1 MKKDLFSIAYIL
13 TAVILAGAVAYYIF
27 FVQKDIINSFNDDSD
42 YVKISA
48 RQEMFGQRI
57 AKAAVGMGYSETERN
72 FRIFQAELGRIVPEW
87 RRMNLALIEGD
98 ADLNIDRPSTTQEY
112 EQLLQDL
119 RFFYDEMNTNA
130 DNLLSLEYTTNENDI
145 NYISLRGSIEAI
157 LNTSRKYQ
165 VAVENITDWLNDNAK
180 LNKDGF
186 NLYEKIALAAFF
198 GMLVLQ
204 ALFIVRPLVKLAGQ
218 NFLSANKAYV
228 ELKNSEKKLRV
239 SYAKQK
245 HINKQLVVS
254 RKELEQKNT
263 KLQDSESK
271 LLKSTEEQIAINEQ
285 LIKAQEALNEAY
297 SKLQDSESEIRE
309 LADKQLEDNEKLFL
323 AEKKMKQLLE
333 EEKKAKENLNG
344 AMNNLKEAQSQLV
357 HSEKMASLGQLT
369 AGIAHE
375 INNPV
380 NFISSGMSSL
390 GMSIQSLTEIL
401 EEYSR
406 LDEGSEDPKDVIAA
420 VKDLKED
427 HEYEELMDELDD
439 LIKDVNYGVQ
449 RTIEIVKGLRVFSR
463 LDEEEIKKANINE
476 NLDATLVL
484 LRNKTKN
491 RVKVSKYYDEK
502 MTEIDCYPGQLNQV
516 FMNILNNGIQA
527 IPEERKDGEIQIYTE
542 ELEDQIMIRL
552 TDNGVGIPEKIKNR
566 IWEPFFTT
574 KPVGVGTGLGM
585 SITYGIIE
593 KHHGKIELNSEVGK
607 GTEFAIYL
615 PKKLQPEAR
624 SEEEVVASSGKS

>member
-1 MKKDLFSIAYIL
+1 MKKDLFAIL
-13 TAVILAGAVAYYIF
+13 YMITATVIVGAVAYYIF
-27 FVQKDIINSFNDDSD
+27 FIQADVIKAFNDDSD
-42 YVKISA
+42 YITASA
-48 RQEMFGQRI
+48 RQEMYGQRI
-57 AKAAVGMGYSETERN
+57 AKAAVGMGYSANDRN
-72 FRIFQAELGRIVPEW
+72 FKIFQAELGRVVPEW
-87 RRMNLALIEGD
+87 RKMHKALEEGD
-98 ADLNIDRPSTTQEY
+98 ASLNMEVPSTTDEY
-112 EQLLQDL
+112 EKLQEDL
-119 RFFYDEMNTNA
+119 RFFYNEMNTNA
-130 DNLLSLEYTTNENDI
+130 SNLLGLEYSENERDV
-145 NYISLRGSIEAI
+145 NYISLRSSIEAI

-165 VAVENITDWLNDNAK
+165 VAVENITDWLNENSK
-180 LNKDGF
+180 ISKSGF
-186 NLYEKIALAAFF
+186 SLVEKVVLGGFF
-198 GMLVLQ
+198 GIVLLQ
-204 ALFIVRPLVKLAGQ
+204 GLFIVRPLVKLAGQ

-228 ELKNSEKKLRV
+228 ELKGSEKKLRV

-245 HINKQLVVS
+245 HINKQLVAS
-254 RKELEQKNT
+254 RKELEQKNS

-271 LLKSTEEQIAINEQ
+271 LLKSTEEQIDINEQ
-285 LIKAQEALNEAY
+285 LIQAQEALNTAY
-297 SKLQDSESEIRE
+297 AKLQNSEGEIRE

-333 EEKKAKENLNG
+333 EEKRAKTDLNNALENLKG
-344 AMNNLKEAQSQLV
+344 AQSQLV

-390 GMSIQSLTEIL
+390 KMSLDALKEIV

-406 LDEGSEDPKDVIAA
+406 LDEGDDASEVLESIKE
-420 VKDLKED
+420 LKED
-427 HEYEELMDELDD
+427 HEYEELMEELDD
-439 LIKDVNYGVQ
+439 LMKDVNYGVT

-463 LDEEEIKKANINE
+463 LDEEEVKKANINE

-491 RVKVSKYYDEK
+491 RIKISKYYDEN
-502 MTEIDCYPGQLNQV
+502 MTQIDCYPGQLNQV

-527 IPEERKDGEIQIYTE
+527 IPEERKDGEIKLYTE
-542 ELEDQIMIRL
+542 ETEDTVIVRL

-574 KPVGVGTGLGM
+574 KAVGVGTGLGM

-593 KHHGKIELNSEVGK
+593 KHKGRIELNSEEGK

-615 PKKLQPEAR
+615 PKKFQADTV
-624 SEEEVVASSGKS
+624 SAGEVVASSGKS

>member
-1 MKKDLFSIAYIL
+1 MKKDLYAIL
-13 TAVILAGAVAYYIF
+13 YMITATVIVGAVAYYIF
-27 FVQKDIINSFNDDSD
+27 FVQADVIKAFNDDSD
-42 YVKISA
+42 YIAASA
-48 RQEMFGQRI
+48 RQEMYGQRI
-57 AKAAVGMGYSETERN
+57 AKAAVGMGYSTNDRN

-87 RRMNLALIEGD
+87 RKMHQALEEGD
-98 ADLNIDRPSTTQEY
+98 ATLNMEVPSTTDEYKQLQE
-112 EQLLQDL
+112 DL
-119 RFFYDEMNTNA
+119 RFFYNEMNTNA
-130 DNLLSLEYTTNENDI
+130 SNLLGLEFTENERDV
-145 NYISLRGSIEAI
+145 NYISLRSSIEAI
-157 LNTSRKYQ
+157 LVTSRKYQ
-165 VAVENITDWLNDNAK
+165 VAVENITDWLNSNAK
-180 LNKDGF
+180 ISKTGF
-186 NLYEKIALAAFF
+186 SLIEKVVLGGFF
-198 GMLVLQ
+198 GIILLQ
-204 ALFIVRPLVKLAGQ
+204 GLFIIRPLVKLAGQ

-228 ELKNSEKKLRV
+228 ELKGSEKKLRI

-245 HINKQLVVS
+245 HINKQLVTS
-254 RKELEQKNT
+254 RKELENKNV
-263 KLQDSESK
+263 KLQESESK

-285 LIKAQEALNEAY
+285 LIQAQEALNTAY
-297 SKLQDSESEIRE
+297 SKLQNSETEIRE

-333 EEKKAKENLNG
+333 EEKKAKTDLNNALENLKG
-344 AMNNLKEAQSQLV
+344 AQSQLV

-390 GMSIQSLTEIL
+390 KMSLDALKEIV

-406 LDEGSEDPKDVIAA
+406 LDEGDDAKDVLDSI
-420 VKDLKED
+420 KELKED
-427 HEYEELMDELDD
+427 HEYEELMEELDD
-439 LIKDVNYGVQ
+439 LMKDVNYGVT

-463 LDEEEIKKANINE
+463 LDEEEVKKANINE

-491 RVKVSKYYDEK
+491 RIKISKYYDEN
-502 MTEIDCYPGQLNQV
+502 MTQIDCYPGQLNQV

-527 IPEERKDGEIQIYTE
+527 IPEERKDGEIKLYTE
-542 ELEDQIMIRL
+542 ETEDSVIVRL

-574 KPVGVGTGLGM
+574 KAVGVGTGLGM

-593 KHHGKIELNSEVGK
+593 KHKGRIELNSEEGK

-615 PKKLQPEAR
+615 PKKFQADTVAAG
-624 SEEEVVASSGKS
+624 EVVASSGKS

>member
-1 MKKDLFSIAYIL
+1 MKKDLYAIL
-13 TAVILAGAVAYYIF
+13 YMITAAVTIGAVAYYIF
-27 FVQKDIINSFNDDSD
+27 FVQADVIKTFNNDSD
-42 YVKISA
+42 YITASA
-48 RQEMFGQRI
+48 RQEMYGQRI
-57 AKAAVGMGYSETERN
+57 AKAAVGMGYSTNDRN
-72 FRIFQAELGRIVPEW
+72 FKIFQAELGRIVPEW
-87 RRMNLALIEGD
+87 KQIHQALAEGD
-98 ADLNIDRPSTTQEY
+98 ASLDMQKPSTTEEYDQLQE
-112 EQLLQDL
+112 DL
-119 RFFYDEMNTNA
+119 RFFYNEMNTNSS
-130 DNLLSLEYTTNENDI
+130 NLLGLEYTTNERDV
-145 NYISLRGSIEAI
+145 NYISLRSSIESI
-157 LNTSRKYQ
+157 LITSRKYQ
-165 VAVENITDWLNDNAK
+165 IAVENITDWLNENSK
-180 LNKDGF
+180 IRKTGF
-186 NLYEKIALAAFF
+186 DLIEKVVLIGFF
-198 GMLVLQ
+198 GIILMQ
-204 ALFIVRPLVKLAGQ
+204 GLFIVRPLVKLAGQ

-228 ELKNSEKKLRV
+228 ELKGSEKKLRV

-245 HINKQLVVS
+245 HINKQLIVS
-254 RKELEQKNT
+254 RKELEQKNS

-285 LIKAQEALNEAY
+285 LIQAQEALNNAY
-297 SKLQDSESEIRE
+297 AKLQNSETEIRD

-333 EEKKAKENLNG
+333 EEKNAKTDLNNALENLKG
-344 AMNNLKEAQSQLV
+344 AQSQLV

-390 GMSIQSLTEIL
+390 KMSIDALKEIV
-401 EEYSR
+401 EEYAR
-406 LDEGSEDPKDVIAA
+406 LDDGDDPAEVVESI
-420 VKDLKED
+420 KDLKED
-427 HEYEELMDELDD
+427 HEYEELMEELDD
-439 LIKDVNYGVQ
+439 LMKDVNYGVT

-463 LDEEEIKKANINE
+463 LDEEEVKKANINE

-491 RVKVSKYYDEK
+491 RVKVSKYYEEN
-502 MTEIDCYPGQLNQV
+502 MSQIDCYPGQLNQV

-527 IPEERKDGEIQIYTE
+527 IPEDRKDGEVKLYTE
-542 ELEDQIMIRL
+542 ETEDSIIVRL

-574 KPVGVGTGLGM
+574 KAVGVGTGLGM

-593 KHHGKIELNSEVGK
+593 KHKGRIELNSEEGK

-615 PKKLQPEAR
+615 PKKFQADTV
-624 SEEEVVASSGKS
+624 SAGEVVASSGKS

>member
-1 MKKDLFSIAYIL
+1 MKKDLYAIL
-13 TAVILAGAVAYYIF
+13 YVITAAVTVGAVAYYIF
-27 FVQKDIINSFNDDSD
+27 FVQADVIKTFNDDSD
-42 YVKISA
+42 YITVSA
-48 RQEMFGQRI
+48 RQEMYGQRI
-57 AKAAVGMGYSETERN
+57 AKSAVGMGYSANERN
-72 FRIFQAELGRIVPEW
+72 FLIFQAELARIVPEW
-87 RRMNLALIEGD
+87 RQYHQALAEGD
-98 ADLNIDRPSTTQEY
+98 ASLGLEKPSTTDEYDKLQE
-112 EQLLQDL
+112 DL
-119 RFFYDEMNTNA
+119 RFFYNEMNTNA
-130 DNLLSLEYTTNENDI
+130 TNLLGLDYTENERDVNS
-145 NYISLRGSIEAI
+145 ISLRSSIEAI
-157 LNTSRKYQ
+157 LVTSRKYQ
-165 VAVENITDWLNDNAK
+165 VAVENITDWLNDNSK
-180 LNKDGF
+180 IRKTGF
-186 NLYEKIALAAFF
+186 NLIEKVVLLGFLGVILIQGFF
-198 GMLVLQ
+198 
-204 ALFIVRPLVKLAGQ
+204 IIRPLVKLAGQ

-228 ELKNSEKKLRV
+228 ELKGSEKKLRV

-245 HINKQLVVS
+245 HINKQLIVS
-254 RKELEQKNT
+254 RKELEQKNS

-285 LIKAQEALNEAY
+285 LIQAQEALNGAY
-297 SKLQDSESEIRE
+297 AKLQNSEAEIRE

-333 EEKKAKENLNG
+333 EEKNARTELNNALENLKG
-344 AMNNLKEAQSQLV
+344 AQSQLV

-390 GMSIQSLTEIL
+390 KMSIDALKEIV
-401 EEYSR
+401 EEYAR
-406 LDEGSEDPKDVIAA
+406 LDEGDDPAEVIESI
-420 VKDLKED
+420 KELKED
-427 HEYEELMDELDD
+427 HEYDELMEELDD
-439 LIKDVNYGVQ
+439 LMKDVNYGVT

-463 LDEEEIKKANINE
+463 LDEEEVKKANINE

-491 RVKVSKYYDEK
+491 RIKISKYYEEN
-502 MTEIDCYPGQLNQV
+502 MSQIDCYPGQLNQV

-527 IPEERKDGEIQIYTE
+527 IPEDNKEGEIKLYTE
-542 ELEDQIMIRL
+542 ETDDSIIVRL

-574 KPVGVGTGLGM
+574 KAVGVGTGLGM

-593 KHHGKIELNSEVGK
+593 KHKGRIELNSEEGQ

-615 PKKLQPEAR
+615 PKKFQADTVNTG
-624 SEEEVVASSGKS
+624 EVVASSDKS

>member
-1 MKKDLFSIAYIL
+1 MKKDLYAIL
-13 TAVILAGAVAYYIF
+13 YMITAAITIGAVAYYIF
-27 FVQKDIINSFNDDSD
+27 FIQADVIKTFNNDSD
-42 YVKISA
+42 YITASA
-48 RQEMFGQRI
+48 RQEMYGQRI
-57 AKAAVGMGYSETERN
+57 SKAAVGMGYSSTDRN
-72 FRIFQAELGRIVPEW
+72 FKIFQAELGRIVPEW
-87 RRMNLALIEGD
+87 RQIHQALAEGD
-98 ADLNIDRPSTTQEY
+98 ASIGMDKPSTTDEYDKLQE
-112 EQLLQDL
+112 DL
-119 RFFYDEMNTNA
+119 RFFYNEMNTNA
-130 DNLLSLEYTTNENDI
+130 TNLLGLEFTQNERDV
-145 NYISLRGSIEAI
+145 NYISLRSSIEAI
-157 LNTSRKYQ
+157 LVTSRKYQ
-165 VAVENITDWLNDNAK
+165 VAVENITDWLNNSSK
-180 LNKDGF
+180 IRKTGF
-186 NLYEKIALAAFF
+186 NLIEKVVLIGFF
-198 GMLVLQ
+198 GIVLLQ
-204 ALFIVRPLVKLAGQ
+204 GFFIIRPLVKLAGQ

-228 ELKNSEKKLRV
+228 ELKGSEKKLRV

-245 HINKQLVVS
+245 HINKQLIVS
-254 RKELEQKNT
+254 RKELEQKNN

-285 LIKAQEALNEAY
+285 LIQAQEALNSAY
-297 SKLQDSESEIRE
+297 AKLQNSETEIRE

-333 EEKKAKENLNG
+333 EEKNAKTELNG
-344 AMNNLKEAQSQLV
+344 ALENLKGAQSQLV

-390 GMSIQSLTEIL
+390 KMSIDALKEIV
-401 EEYSR
+401 EEYAR
-406 LDEGSEDPKDVIAA
+406 LDDGDDPAA
-420 VKDLKED
+420 VVESIKELKED
-427 HEYEELMDELDD
+427 HEYDELMEELDD
-439 LIKDVNYGVQ
+439 LMKDVNYGVT

-463 LDEEEIKKANINE
+463 LDEEEVKKANINE

-491 RVKVSKYYDEK
+491 RVKVSKYYEEN
-502 MTEIDCYPGQLNQV
+502 MSQIDCYPGQLNQV

-527 IPEERKDGEIQIYTE
+527 IPEERKDGEIKLYTE
-542 ELEDQIMIRL
+542 ETEDSIIVRL

-574 KPVGVGTGLGM
+574 KAVGVGTGLGM

-593 KHHGKIELNSEVGK
+593 KHKGRIELNSEEGK

-615 PKKLQPEAR
+615 PKKFQADTVNT
-624 SEEEVVASSGKS
+624 EEVVASSGKS

>member
-1 MKKDLFSIAYIL
+1 MKKDLFSIAYVI
-13 TAVILAGAVAYYIF
+13 TAVILAGAVAYYVF
-27 FVQKDIINSFNDDSD
+27 FVQKDIIGSFNDDAD

-48 RQEMFGQRI
+48 RQEVFGQRI

-72 FRIFQAELGRIVPEW
+72 FRIFQAELARIVPDW
-87 RRMNLALIEGD
+87 RRMNQALIEGD
-98 ADLNIDRPSTTQEY
+98 AELGITRPSTAQEY
-112 EQLLQDL
+112 ARLLEDL

-130 DNLLSLEYTTNENDI
+130 ENLLGLEFTKNEADV

-157 LNTSRKYQ
+157 LNTTRKYH
-165 VAVENITDWLNDNAK
+165 VAVENITDWLTTDSQLSK
-180 LNKDGF
+180 EGF
-186 NLYEKIALAAFF
+186 NLYEKIAMAAIF
-198 GMLVLQ
+198 GVILLQ

-228 ELKNSEKKLRV
+228 ELKGSEKKLRV

-245 HINKQLVVS
+245 HINKQLIVS
-254 RKELEQKNT
+254 RKELEQKNS
-263 KLQDSESK
+263 KLQESESK

-285 LIKAQEALNEAY
+285 LIQAQEALNEAY
-297 SKLQDSESEIRE
+297 TKLQDSEAEIRE

-333 EEKKAKENLNG
+333 EEKKAKDSLNG
-344 AMNNLKEAQSQLV
+344 AMSNLKEAQSQLV

-406 LDEGSEDPKDVIAA
+406 LDEGEDAKDVLNS
-420 VKDLKED
+420 VKELKED
-427 HEYEELMDELDD
+427 HEYEELMEELDD
-439 LIKDVNYGVQ
+439 LIKDVNYGVT

-476 NLDATLVL
+476 NWMRHWYCFET
-484 LRNKTKN
+484 KTKN
-491 RVKVSKYYDEK
+491 RIKVSKYYDEK
-502 MTEIDCYPGQLNQV
+502 MSEIDCYPGTVESGLYEH
-516 FMNILNNGIQA
+516 
-527 IPEERKDGEIQIYTE
+527 PE
-542 ELEDQIMIRL
+542 
-552 TDNGVGIPEKIKNR
+552 
-566 IWEPFFTT
+566 
-574 KPVGVGTGLGM
+574 
-585 SITYGIIE
+585 
-593 KHHGKIELNSEVGK
+593 
-607 GTEFAIYL
+607 
-615 PKKLQPEAR
+615 
-624 SEEEVVASSGKS
+624 

>member
-1 MKKDLFSIAYIL
+1 MKKDLFSIAYVI
-13 TAVILAGAVAYYIF
+13 TALVLAASVAYYVF
-27 FVQKDIINSFNDDSD
+27 FVQKDILSSFNDDSD

-72 FRIFQAELGRIVPEW
+72 FRIFQAELARIVPDW
-87 RRMNLALIEGD
+87 RKMNAAMIEGD
-98 ADLNIDRPSTTQEY
+98 AELELTRPSTSQEY
-112 EQLLQDL
+112 AQLLEDL
-119 RFFYDEMNTNA
+119 RFFYEEMNTNA
-130 DNLLSLEYTTNENDI
+130 ENLLGLEYTTNEADI
-145 NYISLRGSIEAI
+145 NFISLRSSIEAI

-165 VAVENITDWLNDNAK
+165 VAVENITDWLTENSK
-180 LNKDGF
+180 VTKEGF
-186 NLYEKIALAAFF
+186 NLFEKIALGAFF
-198 GMLVLQ
+198 GILVLQ

-228 ELKNSEKKLRV
+228 DLKNSEKKLRV

-254 RKELEQKNT
+254 RKELEQKNS
-263 KLQDSESK
+263 KLTESESK

-285 LIKAQEALNEAY
+285 LIKAQEALNDAY
-297 SKLQDSESEIRE
+297 TKLQDSEAEIRD

-323 AEKKMKQLLE
+323 AEKKMKQLLD
-333 EEKKAKENLNG
+333 EEKKAKDDLNG
-344 AMNNLKEAQSQLV
+344 AMSNLKEAQSQLV

-406 LDEGSEDPKDVIAA
+406 IDEGEDAKDVIES
-420 VKDLKED
+420 VKELKED
-427 HEYEELMDELDD
+427 HEYEELMEELDD
-439 LIKDVNYGVQ
+439 LIKDVNYGVT

-502 MTEIDCYPGQLNQV
+502 MAEIDCYPGQLNQV

-527 IPEERKDGEIQIYTE
+527 IPEDRKDGEIKIYTE
-542 ELEDQIMIRL
+542 ELDDNIVVRL

-593 KHHGKIELNSEVGK
+593 KHNGKIELASEVGK

-615 PKKLQPEAR
+615 PKKLQPETKNA
-624 SEEEVVASSGKS
+624 EEIVASDNS

>member
-1 MKKDLFSIAYIL
+1 MKKDLYAIL
-13 TAVILAGAVAYYIF
+13 YMITAAVTIGAVAYYIF
-27 FVQKDIINSFNDDSD
+27 FVQADVIKTFNNDSD
-42 YVKISA
+42 YITASA
-48 RQEMFGQRI
+48 RQEMYGQRI
-57 AKAAVGMGYSETERN
+57 AKAAVGMGYSTNDRN

-87 RRMNLALIEGD
+87 RQIHQALAEGD
-98 ADLNIDRPSTTQEY
+98 ASLDMQKPSTTDEYDQLQE
-112 EQLLQDL
+112 DL
-119 RFFYDEMNTNA
+119 RFFYNEMNTNSS
-130 DNLLSLEYTTNENDI
+130 NLLGLEYTTNERDV
-145 NYISLRGSIEAI
+145 NYISLRSSIESI
-157 LNTSRKYQ
+157 LITSRKYQ
-165 VAVENITDWLNDNAK
+165 IAVENITDWLNDNSK
-180 LNKDGF
+180 IRKTGF
-186 NLYEKIALAAFF
+186 DLIEKVVLIGFF
-198 GMLVLQ
+198 GIILLQ
-204 ALFIVRPLVKLAGQ
+204 GLFIVRPLVKLAGQ

-228 ELKNSEKKLRV
+228 ELKGSEKKLRV

-245 HINKQLVVS
+245 HINKQLIVS
-254 RKELEQKNT
+254 RKELEQKNS

-285 LIKAQEALNEAY
+285 LIQAQEALNNAY
-297 SKLQDSESEIRE
+297 AKLQNSETEIRD

-333 EEKKAKENLNG
+333 EEKNAKTDLNNALENLKG
-344 AMNNLKEAQSQLV
+344 AQSQLV

-390 GMSIQSLTEIL
+390 KMSIDALKEIV
-401 EEYSR
+401 EEYAR
-406 LDEGSEDPKDVIAA
+406 LDEGDDPAEVVESI
-420 VKDLKED
+420 KDLKED
-427 HEYEELMDELDD
+427 HEYEELMEELDD
-439 LIKDVNYGVQ
+439 LMKDVNYGVT

-463 LDEEEIKKANINE
+463 LDEEEVKKANINE

-491 RVKVSKYYDEK
+491 RVKVSKYYEEN
-502 MTEIDCYPGQLNQV
+502 MSQIDCYPGQLNQV

-527 IPEERKDGEIQIYTE
+527 IPEERKDGEIKLYTE
-542 ELEDQIMIRL
+542 ETDDSIIVRL

-574 KPVGVGTGLGM
+574 KAVGVGTGLGM

-593 KHHGKIELNSEVGK
+593 KHKGRIELNSEEGK

-615 PKKLQPEAR
+615 PKKFQADTV
-624 SEEEVVASSGKS
+624 SAGEVVASSGKS

>member
-1 MKKDLFSIAYIL
+1 MKKDLFSVAYVI
-13 TAVILAGAVAYYIF
+13 TALFLAASVAYYIF
-27 FVQKDIINSFNDDSD
+27 FVQKDIIASFNDDSD

-72 FRIFQAELGRIVPEW
+72 FRIFQAELGRIVPDW
-87 RRMNLALIEGD
+87 RKMNAAMIEGD
-98 ADLNIDRPSTTQEY
+98 ADLGITRPSTKQEY
-112 EQLLQDL
+112 AKLLEDL
-119 RFFYDEMNTNA
+119 RFFYEEMNTNA
-130 DNLLSLEYTTNENDI
+130 ENLLGLEYTTNEADI
-145 NYISLRGSIEAI
+145 NYISLRSSIEAI

-165 VAVENITDWLNDNAK
+165 VAVENITDWLTENSK
-180 LNKDGF
+180 VSKDSF
-186 NLYEKIALAAFF
+186 NLFEKIALGAFF
-198 GMLVLQ
+198 GILLLQ
-204 ALFIVRPLVKLAGQ
+204 AAFIVRPLVKLAGQ

-228 ELKNSEKKLRV
+228 DLKNSEKKLRV

-254 RKELEQKNT
+254 RKELEQKNS
-263 KLQDSESK
+263 KLTESESK

-285 LIKAQEALNEAY
+285 LIKAQEALNDAY
-297 SKLQDSESEIRE
+297 TKLQDSEAEIRD

-333 EEKKAKENLNG
+333 EEKKAKDDLNG
-344 AMNNLKEAQSQLV
+344 AMSNLKEAQSQLV

-406 LDEGSEDPKDVIAA
+406 IDEGDDAKEVIES
-420 VKDLKED
+420 VKELKED
-427 HEYEELMDELDD
+427 HEYEELMEELDD
-439 LIKDVNYGVQ
+439 LIKDVNYGVT

-502 MTEIDCYPGQLNQV
+502 MAEIDCYPGQLNQV

-527 IPEERKDGEIQIYTE
+527 IPEDRKDGEIKIYTE
-542 ELEDQIMIRL
+542 ELDSNIVIRL

-593 KHHGKIELNSEVGK
+593 KHNGKIELNSEVGK

-615 PKKLQPEAR
+615 PKKLQPEATNA
-624 SEEEVVASSGKS
+624 EETVASNNS